1 MDIVGINDTFNRLFM
16 RILNVV
22 VTAVEQHYGLMQWE
36 YGCIDEIKEMT
47 ERIIEIK

>member
-1 MDIVGINDTFNRLFM
+1 MDIIVINNVFNRLFIRM
-16 RILNVV
+16 LNVV